1 MRNASEI
8 FRNLLDWHLST
19 YVLTVPAGPE
29 HWGRAARSP
38 SFPIRIYL
46 RIYLF
51 SPMNVHLHTPFMC
64 RQLWYAGH
72 RSLTT
77 LVACVSE
84 SSPTSA
90 IPKADGQMNQTPG
103 AWSVSYPRISM
114 LHVRRPP
121 TRIHGQVKPSKS
133 QEPGCFG
140 TFMYPLYWN
149 NEAFCVWWYM
159 SCEIRIFFQRSNEFY
174 QMYPPRV
181 TKTPS
186 QLAQLQV
193 VWTKHLR

>member
-8 FRNLLDWHLST
+8 FSNLLDWHLST

-38 SFPIRIYL
+38 NFPIRMSQTDRRGINSSPSSLWIDSHIYL

-103 AWSVSYPRISM
+103 AWSASYPRISM

-121 TRIHGQVKPSKS
+121 TRMHGQVKPSKP
-133 QEPGCFG
+133 QESGCF
-140 TFMYPLYWN
+140 
-149 NEAFCVWWYM
+149 
-159 SCEIRIFFQRSNEFY
+159 RHFY
-174 QMYPPRV
+174 VP
-181 TKTPS
+181 TI
-186 QLAQLQV
+186 LE
-193 VWTKHLR
+193 